1 VNWSYSA
8 NAVFHRC
15 QRRYFFR
22 TIMASETSNEPDR
35 QEAAFL
41 KRLQTI
47 PFWRGKVVHEYVQ
60 HIAFAVRHHGGS
72 PPLNRVISD
81 LQKRIETDFSF
92 SQQRLYM
99 NKSNGPG
106 LALFEHEYARPLEPD
121 VPSRVSQ
128 EVVAAMT
135 TFLSRPRLFDRLK
148 EPLTSVEH
156 RIASSLDGT
165 KLVGQLDIVF
175 VWRGSLYVID
185 LKVQRVP
192 DDHRMQLQ
200 VYAYL
205 MLRQSG
211 LAGYRPDHV
220 KLYDWDL
227 LNNVLTEHAF
237 DQARYDQ
244 TEDFIRSSVREMRS
258 VVGEGR
264 YRPELMEDFALT
276 AEPKYCQFCPFE
288 RLCTRLRT
296 GEQLRFEHASESLPA
311 S

>member
-1 VNWSYSA
+1 
-8 NAVFHRC
+8 
-15 QRRYFFR
+15 
-22 TIMASETSNEPDR
+22 MASEASHEPDR

-47 PFWRGKVVHEYVQ
+47 PFWRGKVVHEYIQ
-60 HIAFAVRHHGGS
+60 HIASAIRHRGTS
-72 PPLNRVISD
+72 PPLNRVIGD
-81 LQKRIETDFSF
+81 LQKRIEADFNF

-99 NKSNGPG
+99 KKSNGPG
-106 LALFEHEYARPLEPD
+106 LALFEHEYARPLESD
-121 VPSRVSQ
+121 VPNRVSQ

-135 TFLSRPRLFDRLK
+135 TFLSRPKLFDRFK
-148 EPLTSVEH
+148 EPLTSIEH
-156 RIASSLDGT
+156 RIISALEGT
-165 KLVGQLDIVF
+165 KLVGQLDSVF

-205 MLRQSG
+205 MLRQTS
-211 LAGYRPDHV
+211 LKGYRPDHV

-237 DQARYDQ
+237 DQARYDE

-258 VVGEGR
+258 VVGNGQ
-264 YRPELMEDFALT
+264 YRPEVMGDFALT
-276 AEPKYCQFCPFE
+276 AEPKYCEFCSFE

-296 GEQLRFEHASESLPA
+296 GEQLRFKHASELLPA
-311 S
+311 G